1 MRWKW
6 SSLGQ
11 NAKLCS
17 YVTKITLYMLTDLTT
32 DKSVLQFLC
41 LSSYLDQ
48 YFYSFHYGLSS
59 ADLMAPMG
67 TLGSLWKVYA
77 VTVQLLIALLC
88 SFIVHMVC
96 GEISSWLQLC
106 CTQLLCVFPSD
117 VTHNASLCTCDM
129 SGKLKTHCDVHAVL
143 MSKLLLGAFLPIPLL
158 SNQLTPCAS

>member
-67 TLGSLWKVYA
+67 TLGSLDRAA
-77 VTVQLLIALLC
+77 VNCL
-88 SFIVHMVC
+88 
-96 GEISSWLQLC
+96 
-106 CTQLLCVFPSD
+106 
-117 VTHNASLCTCDM
+117 
-129 SGKLKTHCDVHAVL
+129 AVL
-143 MSKLLLGAFLPIPLL
+143 IYCSHGLW
-158 SNQLTPCAS
+158 